1 MKFLILVSFLFL
13 TNLLYSQEAKMYPCR
28 TACNIGVQIADYKSG
43 DSITVDGLL
52 RPLGIKAE
60 AGKFTI
66 LSYRITMDGEGFDSD
81 IWEIDNIGEKFT
93 ENTILHFRKLRRG
106 TFIAFDCITARDS
119 YGYIVGLK
127 AAFYVVR

>member
-1 MKFLILVSFLFL
+1 
-13 TNLLYSQEAKMYPCR
+13 MYPCR

-93 ENTILHFRKLRRG
+93 ENTISHFRKLHYD
-106 TFIAFDCITARDS
+106 T
-119 YGYIVGLK
+119 K
-127 AAFYVVR
+127 

>member
-1 MKFLILVSFLFL
+1 
-13 TNLLYSQEAKMYPCR
+13 MYPCR
-28 TACNIGVQIADYKSG
+28 TAGKIGVQFADHKSG

-52 RPLGIKAE
+52 RAVGIKAE

-93 ENTILHFRKLRRG
+93 MNTMSHFRKLRRG
-106 TFIAFDCITARDS
+106 AFVLFDCITAKDS
-119 YGYIVGLK
+119 YGYIVGLNS
-127 AAFYVVR
+127 AFYIVR